1 MRGLVRVCVCVGLR
15 QRCDCVFSPPR
26 WQPYG
31 MGGVVDVVGA
41 STGAPLTVVVTFAPA
56 PTWAAMGGVYGAVTH
71 ALWAKGDL
79 DIDRSTPGSNSDD
92 PAYTS
97 VLSSVGLALE
107 FEAGGADPAAFAAT
121 VASVP
126 ALLANATAELQ
137 AMQDPRASY
146 AIALL
151 QQAML

>member
-1 MRGLVRVCVCVGLR
+1 
-15 QRCDCVFSPPR
+15 
-26 WQPYG
+26 

-41 STGAPLTVVVTFAPA
+41 STSAPLTVVVTFAAA
-56 PTWAAMGGVYGAVTH
+56 PSLAGVYGAVTH
-71 ALWAKGDL
+71 ALWAKGNL

-107 FEAGGADPAAFAAT
+107 YQAGADTAGFAAT

-126 ALLANATAELQ
+126 ALLANATAELTTQ
-137 AMQDPRASY
+137 KDPRASY
-146 AIALL
+146 SLALL
-151 QQAML
+151 QYAMV